1 MVGALQQ
8 TSVAPA
14 VKRTADGLT
23 AGFIAPAAGGR
34 GDLGERQTSVVGKVE
49 GAVQAQ
55 AKALADAADKILDQP
70 PVEPERF
77 QPLSPAEAVLRYAGD
92 FVPSWAGAIA
102 IDLMPAVLVLV
113 LCVVE
118 AGIRRDAEPAANASN
133 MTAAELIMALQLVRE
148 LDQAGKNVSP
158 ETREKIADA
167 AAAPVREPEQ
177 NVTALPIPRAKK
189 D

>member
-1 MVGALQQ
+1 M
-8 TSVAPA
+8 
-14 VKRTADGLT
+14 
-23 AGFIAPAAGGR
+23 
-34 GDLGERQTSVVGKVE
+34 
-49 GAVQAQ
+49 
-55 AKALADAADKILDQP
+55 
-70 PVEPERF
+70 
-77 QPLSPAEAVLRYAGD
+77 LRYAGD

-167 AAAPVREPEQ
+167 AAPVREPEQ